1 MMDGNEPLRGD
12 ELLRKVGEDD
22 GWIKR
27 LERTPFERDL
37 DGFTIWRADAADRL
51 PTEEMTVRYAVV
63 QRLWELSDRLGE
75 TQSEPRGRWLMRFG
89 ACAR

>member
-37 DGFTIWRADAADRL
+37 DGFTIWAPMPL
-51 PTEEMTVRYAVV
+51 I
-63 QRLWELSDRLGE
+63 
-75 TQSEPRGRWLMRFG
+75 
-89 ACAR
+89 ACPLKR